1 MKFYEASWFTS
12 AAACQVARP
21 LCGSD
26 REFPS
31 HRDFYFQASIE
42 SVALLDAGYNYDSHW
57 NALSMGLSP
66 IGLTS
71 SLAAR
76 PRKLMKITWGKI
88 ATVRS
93 GEVEFISGEFEA
105 VHLSDPER
113 ACLSE

>member
-1 MKFYEASWFTS
+1 LLAPCADLT
-12 AAACQVARP
+12 
-21 LCGSD
+21 GN
-26 REFPS
+26 FPS

-76 PRKLMKITWGKI
+76 PRNLMK
-88 ATVRS
+88 
-93 GEVEFISGEFEA
+93 EVESNEWLIRCAKSFGFKSA
-105 VHLSDPER
+105 VIAAIILSTLDK
-113 ACLSE
+113 